1 MQNDSLTERV
11 AGKFFKPSTIR
22 FLREARK
29 NSDFSL
35 GEILHGYI
43 YGRWPYLYISL
54 GTGEHPLTRVLKKP
68 FCLLARV
75 LGCWQDET
83 TCPGSTLK
91 GTFVRQMKRSA
102 DEPDNFADTYH
113 GKVVPLHSARKL
125 IRVDRDLSLP
135 DLERVVPYHEARD
148 IILRNPDHIALL
160 DCPCRSSRENPCLPL
175 DVCLI
180 VGEPF
185 AGFIIEHHPG
195 KARWITVE
203 EAVQV
208 LEAEDRRGHVHHVF
222 FKKAMLG
229 RYYAICN
236 CCSCCCGA
244 MQAQKNGV
252 AMLAPSGYLAQVDL
266 EACIGCGTCEAKC
279 QFQAVRV
286 VDGVAEVDPAAC
298 MGCGVC
304 VGGCPEQAVTLVRDE
319 KECAPLEIDRLTAGL
334 EPEDRTGR

>member
-1 MQNDSLTERV
+1 MRNESLTKRV

-22 FLREARK
+22 FWREARK
-29 NSDFSL
+29 IPGYSL
-35 GEILHGYI
+35 GEILHGYV

-54 GTGEHPLTRVLKKP
+54 GTGEHPLTRVIKKP
-68 FCLLARV
+68 LCLLARL
-75 LGCWQDET
+75 LGCWQDEN
-83 TCPGSTLK
+83 TCPGSTMK
-91 GTFVRQMKRSA
+91 GTFARQKERSA
-102 DEPDNFADTYH
+102 GDPDNFADTYH
-113 GKVVPLHSARKL
+113 GKVVPLDGARKL

-175 DVCLI
+175 SVCLI

-185 AGFIIEHHPG
+185 AGFMVEHHPK
-195 KARWITVE
+195 KARWITPE
-203 EAVQV
+203 EAVRV
-208 LEAEDRRGHVHHVF
+208 LEEEDRRGHVHHVF

-236 CCSCCCGA
+236 CCTCCCGA

-252 AMLAPSGYLAQVDL
+252 AMLAPSGYLALVDPK
-266 EACIGCGTCEAKC
+266 ACIGCGACEKKC
-279 QFQAVRV
+279 QFEAVRV
-286 VDGVAEVDPAAC
+286 VDGTAEVDPAAC

-304 VGGCPEQAVTLVRDE
+304 VGRCPEGAVSLVRDE
-319 KECAPLEIDRLTAGL
+319 KECDPLDIDRLTAT
-334 EPEDRTGR
+334 DRN